1 MFSIILLALDIE
13 ENARKMSNIIASLP
27 LSFDTRKTLFNLSVK
42 ILKGTVDSNT
52 VIDEL
57 SKLRIVVDDL
67 TEQESDA
74 KILDIQRNLNDF
86 LDKLWEIIDFD
97 DVEDLNQITL
107 SIRTIFNS
115 LFQLIQQ
122 QQKQQSKMSEDI
134 IKLKQDVA
142 KLQMA
147 GAELLL
153 GAMEPN

>member
-1 MFSIILLALDIE
+1 
-13 ENARKMSNIIASLP
+13 MSNIIASLP

-153 GAMEPN
+153 GAMGT

>member
-1 MFSIILLALDIE
+1 
-13 ENARKMSNIIASLP
+13 MSNIIASLP